1 MGKHKKGV
9 EDADGGAE
17 SVFTPQL
24 GADDMP
30 DHFDSVPIFS
40 PRQSTVRE
48 SIMSQ
53 FPVSELKYKENPK
66 TFRGR
71 IRTWPGVLLALA
83 LLALTAVLVTY
94 FAIDS
99 HNTKQ
104 ALVAAVQKRKFQ
116 ANTIGGGDTTPP
128 GDVLVDA
135 DDGVMGNP
143 KVYPVQQCEL
153 PNYISK
159 SNKIF
164 SVSST
169 GVEVPVAIK
178 GINWGDAI
186 PFGLWA
192 NDQNGTTAYQI
203 ASFLSAN
210 KFNSVRLPVSVYNI
224 LNNVKP
230 KQSMINVAA
239 NRAFDVSSY
248 VALLKSVIT
257 TLAYRKISVMISIH
271 TLTPQSSGGSWFNN
285 DISKDMVVFLS
296 SIDMLTTELCH
307 AKYWNI
313 IGVDLKNEPYESTW
327 GDSGPM
333 DFHQGATIIGN
344 RMLKGCPQWL
354 AFVEGIVTAHEVD
367 IAGDTFSYYD
377 WWGGGLQRA
386 KDFPV
391 QLSIPNK
398 VVYAPH
404 YYNPAVYP
412 QSYFFDKGGV
422 VRSNGAMIGYKELPD
437 SVLRQRVAAT
447 MDTMFG
453 FLTKTQDAAVVLG
466 EFGGLYALDLH
477 PLKTTQ
483 RCTDYTVQEIMR
495 PGYVG
500 GYVWSMNP
508 ESAYQFNPSDVRGN
522 FVEGVLNLDWLSAN
536 KDFLAALKPLDQ
548 MADLKM
554 FPCFEKE
561 AL

>member
-143 KVYPVQQCEL
+143 KVYPVQRKRSLGVFVVFDVVLDSTWDGVCRMRTAQLHQQEQQDL
-153 PNYISK
+153 LRIVYRYMISILCRWLGL
-159 SNKIF
+159 SNNPDGQRRF
-164 SVSST
+164 GMET
-169 GVEVPVAIK
+169 
-178 GINWGDAI
+178 GDAI

-248 VALLKSVIT
+248 LALLKSVIT

-285 DISKDMVVFLS
+285 DISKDMVVVPSFRIYIPIVS
-296 SIDMLTTELCH
+296 
-307 AKYWNI
+307 KY
-313 IGVDLKNEPYESTW
+313 DDP
-327 GDSGPM
+327 
-333 DFHQGATIIGN
+333 
-344 RMLKGCPQWL
+344 
-354 AFVEGIVTAHEVD
+354 
-367 IAGDTFSYYD
+367 
-377 WWGGGLQRA
+377 
-386 KDFPV
+386 
-391 QLSIPNK
+391 
-398 VVYAPH
+398 
-404 YYNPAVYP
+404 
-412 QSYFFDKGGV
+412 FFFT
-422 VRSNGAMIGYKELPD
+422 S
-437 SVLRQRVAAT
+437 
-447 MDTMFG
+447 
-453 FLTKTQDAAVVLG
+453 
-466 EFGGLYALDLH
+466 
-477 PLKTTQ
+477 
-483 RCTDYTVQEIMR
+483 
-495 PGYVG
+495 
-500 GYVWSMNP
+500 
-508 ESAYQFNPSDVRGN
+508 
-522 FVEGVLNLDWLSAN
+522 
-536 KDFLAALKPLDQ
+536 
-548 MADLKM
+548 
-554 FPCFEKE
+554 
-561 AL
+561 